1 MTDNKSSEGKKTI
14 SAGTVI
20 FIADVSDALK
30 VLKAV
35 QGEARKSTTALKS
48 SRKSICLLR
57 DNYPLNLEGTS
68 TLGHDK

>member
-35 QGEARKSTTALKS
+35 QGEARKSTTALKELEEQQKKYMS
-48 SRKSICLLR
+48 SPRQLPVKPRRNI
-57 DNYPLNLEGTS
+57 
-68 TLGHDK
+68 